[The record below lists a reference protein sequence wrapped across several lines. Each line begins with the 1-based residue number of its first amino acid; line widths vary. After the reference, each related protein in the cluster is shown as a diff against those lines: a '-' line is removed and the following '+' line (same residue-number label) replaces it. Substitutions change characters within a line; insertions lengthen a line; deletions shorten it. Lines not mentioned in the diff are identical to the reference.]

1 MAKTIEQGF
10 ETLIGRLAPLQ
21 SEHDTAASHRGSV
34 KSCFEKNFG
43 CYEFTETGSFGNG
56 TGVRHYSDTDYFA
69 ACAADKISANSG
81 AALREAKEALE
92 ETFWSTEGIVVR
104 TPAVRIP
111 FGSRASE
118 RLEVTPCT
126 FNGMIDTP
134 VGSKPYY
141 DIPRI
146 GGGWMQSSPKAHNAY
161 VKRENERLNGKVKPL
176 IQLVKAWKFYNSVP
190 INSFYLELRVSKYAE
205 KESSIIYDMDV
216 RHVMKKLFDC
226 NLASIQDP
234 MGISGYV
241 EACSTE
247 AKLEDALS
255 KLDTGFTRA
264 DKAYDQRD
272 KNIDKAFEWWDKFFN
287 NKFPS
292 RY

>member
-10 ETLIGRLAPLQ
+10 ETLIGRLAPLE
-21 SEHDTAASHRGSV
+21 SENDTAASHKGSV
-34 KSCFEKNFG
+34 KGCFEKNFE
-43 CYEFTETGSFGNG
+43 CYEFPETGSFGNG

-69 ACAADKISANSG
+69 VCPKHKLSANS
-81 AALREAKEALE
+81 ATALRVAKEALQ
-92 ETFWSTEGIVVR
+92 ETFWNTDGIEVR

-111 FGSRASE
+111 FGNRVSE
-118 RLEVTPCT
+118 TLEVTPSR
-126 FNGMIDTP
+126 FNGMIDSP

-141 DIPRI
+141 DIPDF
-146 GGGWMQSSPKAHNAY
+146 GGDWMQSSPKAHNAY
-161 VKRENERLNGKVKPL
+161 VKRENDRLSGKVKPL

-190 INSFYLELRVSKYAE
+190 ISSFYLELRVTKYAE
-205 KESSIIYDMDV
+205 GEKSIIYDMDV
-216 RHVMKKLFDC
+216 RHITKKLFD
-226 NLASIQDP
+226 NDLASIQDP

-241 EACSTE
+241 EACSSD
-247 AKLEDALS
+247 AKMEDALS

-272 KNIDKAFEWWDKFFN
+272 KDIDKAFDWWDKFFN

-292 RY
+292 RH